1 MPIPKLDNE
10 TILLAF
16 AVVTGLAV
24 LLQAIFL
31 LAITVA
37 VRKAANSIREEAEN
51 LRTSIMPVIYDTRDL
66 LANTQ
71 TGLASAQTSLAS
83 AQEFLVNVLGLYT
96 RVAPKVEAA
105 TTDLVQI
112 TQGLRQQTAEMQA
125 SATEILE
132 RVRRQSNRLDEMF
145 TNLLNTADRAGG
157 FVVESVSRPVQQ
169 VSSMLRSVK
178 AIIETLRKPLAPRRP
193 TLPPAGQD

>member
-1 MPIPKLDNE
+1 MQKLDNE

>member
-1 MPIPKLDNE
+1 
-10 TILLAF
+10 
-16 AVVTGLAV
+16 V

-31 LAITVA
+31 WAISVA
-37 VRKAANSIREEAEN
+37 VRKAANTIREEAED
-51 LRTSIMPVIYDTRDL
+51 LRTSVMPVIYDTRDL

-71 TGLASAQTSLAS
+71 TSLASAQAGLAS
-83 AQEFLVNVLGLYT
+83 AQEFLANAQGFYT

-105 TTDLVQI
+105 ADDLVQI
-112 TQGLRQQTAEMQA
+112 TQGLRRQTAEMQS

-132 RVRRQSNRLDEMF
+132 RVRKQSNRLDEMF

-157 FVVESVSRPVQQ
+157 FVVQSVSRPVQQ

-178 AIIETLRKPLAPRRP
+178 AIVETLRKPLPRRP
-193 TLPPAGQD
+193 TLPPAGQGRLP